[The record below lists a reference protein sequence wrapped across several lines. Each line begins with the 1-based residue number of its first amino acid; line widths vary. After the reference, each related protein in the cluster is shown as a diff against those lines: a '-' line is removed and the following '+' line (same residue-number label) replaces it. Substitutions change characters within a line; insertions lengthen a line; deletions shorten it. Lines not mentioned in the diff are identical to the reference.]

1 MESPHGDY
9 EFYQQ
14 GPNHFEDEGSE
25 AQEPSPESSTWTP
38 KSERLKR
45 QISGLLDGCGCPPG
59 PPGPPGAKG
68 KKGKKGKRGINGRPG
83 PPGIPGPPGKNGF
96 PVRKHFQTG
105 LLGQLKL
112 YLRPFS
118 FLGSHRPGWSEG

>member
-1 MESPHGDY
+1 MESHHGDY

-14 GPNHFEDEGSE
+14 SSNHFEDEGSD
-25 AQEPSPESSTWTP
+25 AQEQSLESLTLTP

-68 KKGKKGKRGINGRPG
+68 KKGKKGKKGINGRPG

-96 PVRKHFQTG
+96 PVRKH
-105 LLGQLKL
+105 
-112 YLRPFS
+112 S
-118 FLGSHRPGWSEG
+118 